1 MNEKTQKT
9 QDQGTQID
17 TFDYKDLGSIR
28 CYNDQRKMPWFCLVD
43 ICSILGIKNS
53 SRVKKR
59 LYERG
64 VCSTPVIYSLGR
76 IQQAT
81 FIDQGN
87 LMELIFNS
95 RKPEAKEFTNWVFAT
110 LLPALREKAYTTM
123 KPMTLPQMI
132 KIVVDEMT
140 NQRAIIDDL
149 VKKYEALNKIVS
161 KHFNN

>member
-28 CYNDQRKMPWFCLVD
+28 CYLDKRKMPWFCLVD

-81 FIDQGN
+81 FIDQCN

-95 RKPEAKEFTNWVFAT
+95 RKSGAEEFRTWVFDI
-110 LLPALREKAYTTM
+110 LLPALRGKAYPTPKTM
-123 KPMTLPQMI
+123 TIPQAI
-132 KIVVDEMT
+132 SLLAKEIVD
-140 NQRAIIDDL
+140 QRAMIDDL
-149 VKKYEALNKIVS
+149 VKKYEALNELVS

>member
-1 MNEKTQKT
+1 MNEKIQKT
-9 QDQGTQID
+9 QDQDTQID

-28 CYNDQRKMPWFCLVD
+28 CYNDQRKMSWFCLVD

-64 VCSTPVIYSLGR
+64 VCSTPVTYSLGR

-110 LLPALREKAYTTM
+110 LLPALREKVYATP
-123 KPMTLPQMI
+123 KPMSIPQAI
-132 KIVVDEMT
+132 SLLAKEIV
-140 NQRAIIDDL
+140 NQRAMIDDL
-149 VKKYEALNKIVS
+149 VKKYEALNELVS
-161 KHFNN
+161 KRLSN